1 MAVATRTRD
10 IEDQA
15 RTNVV
20 LDGKLVREAMELTG
34 ISTKRALL
42 DEALRM
48 LIRIKKQEQILE
60 LFGTVD
66 WVGDLDAMREGRLP
80 DGDR

>member
-1 MAVATRTRD
+1 MAVATKTRD
-10 IEDQA
+10 AEELA

-34 ISTKRALL
+34 ISTKRALI

-48 LIRIKKQEQILE
+48 LIRIRKQEQIRE
-60 LFGTVD
+60 LFGTVE
-66 WVGDLDAMREGRLP
+66 WEGDLDAMREGRFL
-80 DGDR
+80 DDDR

>member
-1 MAVATRTRD
+1 MAVATKTRD
-10 IEDQA
+10 AEDLH
-15 RTNVV
+15 VV
-20 LDGKLVREAMELTG
+20 LDGKLVREAIELTG

-48 LIRIKKQEQILE
+48 LIRIRKQERIRE
-60 LFGTVD
+60 LFGTVE
-66 WVGDLDAMREGRLP
+66 WEGDLDAMREGRLF

>member
-1 MAVATRTRD
+1 MAVATKTRD
-10 IEDQA
+10 TEDLH
-15 RTNVV
+15 VV
-20 LDGKLVREAMELTG
+20 LDGKLVREAIELTG

-48 LIRIKKQEQILE
+48 LIRIRKQERIRE
-60 LFGTVD
+60 LFGTVE
-66 WVGDLDAMREGRLP
+66 WEGDLDAMREGRLF